1 MRAWVKPFLD
11 PQSLTKSPNVKTS
24 HDDLR
29 AKLFNVK
36 APYREGLALMARWRV
51 DIIRKRSEHL
61 GTVEA
66 ANEKEAIEKA
76 AKEFNIP
83 PERQNRLL
91 AQKIAAKD

>member
-1 MRAWVKPFLD
+1 MRAWVNPFLD

-36 APYREGLALMARWRV
+36 APYREGLARWRV

-61 GTVEA
+61 GTVDA

-76 AKEFNIP
+76 AKELIFRPN
-83 PERQNRLL
+83 
-91 AQKIAAKD
+91 DGTS